1 MYIPNKFKIDKS
13 GCSLLN
19 TEKVTTQSFR
29 SKKIKE
35 LLIKLDA
42 IQISELLDEAPF
54 MNQLC
59 LLNEKIPV
67 AYIINF
73 PETYIFTE
81 KLFLYTLEI
90 YTILEENNAEIF
102 TLKDNNV
109 LIFLP
114 KNQLNACKIAYIDNK
129 LNTKNNLNSNTI
141 KFLIQELLIPG
152 PIAFKN
158 FILRKYISLQLSNIK
173 IKHPKEQDK
182 LIDNFYEKKIKT
194 KKSEIEKFEKY
205 YINILNECDN
215 LSDELFTSKDFER
228 FQKEFDKKT
237 KKFRY
242 PLKEVFGPRRPY
254 SYQMFKDMICK
265 FRSEYLKG
273 KKEYEKNI

>member
-13 GCSLLN
+13 GCSLSNN
-19 TEKVTTQSFR
+19 TKVETQAFR

-42 IQISELLDEAPF
+42 SQISELLDEAPF

-59 LLNEKIPV
+59 LLNEKISV

-102 TLKDNNV
+102 TLKDSNV

-114 KNQLNACKIAYIDNK
+114 KNQLNACKIAYIE
-129 LNTKNNLNSNTI
+129 NNLHKKNYLNSGTL
-141 KFLIQELLIPG
+141 KFLRQELLAPG

-158 FILRKYISLQLSNIK
+158 IILRKYIASQLSNITT
-173 IKHPKEQDK
+173 KHPKEQEK
-182 LIDNFYEKKIKT
+182 LLDNFYKKKIKT

-215 LSDELFTSKDFER
+215 LADELFTSKDFER
-228 FQKEFDKKT
+228 YQKEFSKKT

-265 FRSEYLKG
+265 FRNKYLKE